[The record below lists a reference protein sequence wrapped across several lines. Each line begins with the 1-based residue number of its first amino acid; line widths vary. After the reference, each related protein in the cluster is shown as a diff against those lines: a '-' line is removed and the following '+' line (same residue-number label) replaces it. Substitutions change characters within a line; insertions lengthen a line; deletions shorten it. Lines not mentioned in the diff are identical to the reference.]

1 MNEIYK
7 IPITKNQLRAI
18 PTDDRNLLLLAS
30 HAVNQL
36 STLRKVMIFSLNY
49 EFENPLENTLSAGQ
63 SHILLRFFFGA
74 MAESWEMVKRPINQK
89 LIAKD
94 YHDDLGDRGKEVYD
108 RLKKHFSR
116 SNLLHNLRNKIVYH
130 YPEAPELQAAFEDV
144 PEDEDWA
151 WYPSDTI
158 NNSFYLASDFVISS
172 GILRLTGETDT
183 QKAFEKIM
191 GIVVP
196 VSDDLIDLFLFLMR
210 AIISRHLGE
219 AMVVPAPGSGTKIEN
234 APDLYSVAIPFFTTR
249 SDDPSKSASV

>member
-7 IPITKNQLRAI
+7 IPVTKSQLRTI

-49 EFENPLENTLSAGQ
+49 EFENSLENTLSAGQ
-63 SHILLRFFFGA
+63 SQILLRSLVGA
-74 MAESWEMVKRPINQK
+74 MAEAWEMLKRPINQK
-89 LIAKD
+89 LIGTD
-94 YHDDLGDRGKEVYD
+94 YYNDFGDDGKEVYD
-108 RLKKHFSR
+108 RIKKHFGR
-116 SNLLHNLRNKIVYH
+116 SNLLHNLRNKFAYH

-158 NNSFYLASDFVISS
+158 NNSFYLASDLVISS

-183 QKAFEKIM
+183 QKAFQKIM
-191 GIVVP
+191 GVVVP
-196 VSDDLIDLFLFLMR
+196 VSMTLSSFVC
-210 AIISRHLGE
+210 S
-219 AMVVPAPGSGTKIEN
+219 
-234 APDLYSVAIPFFTTR
+234 
-249 SDDPSKSASV
+249 